1 MKLLSLFTLA
11 ATALAVPTPD
21 APSAKPIV
29 DQFLVKRQ
37 GKGLGGR
44 SIRLLFARGTTEP
57 GTMGTT
63 VGPAL
68 TRALSAKY
76 PGTKGEGVAY
86 PADFGGA
93 FSGGTNPK
101 GAAGSIKMAAMAKT
115 ELAAGHLVVLAG
127 YSQGAEQVHG
137 ALLNLGPDGAK
148 IAAAVTFGDPLKV
161 AVGKY
166 PVWGKLP
173 DARAKLFCNSGDGVC
188 GGAFSI
194 SAAHL
199 SYTSN
204 GDIGKAVDFI
214 TGAIAAMD
222 AAPAAPSEGSEG
234 GGSTP
239 STPSPPPPSPKGK
252 GKGKIPGK
260 F

>member
-1 MKLLSLFTLA
+1 MRLLSLAALA
-11 ATALAVPTPD
+11 ATALAVP
-21 APSAKPIV
+21 APIANPIDSILVTRQAKGTG
-29 DQFLVKRQ
+29 
-37 GKGLGGR
+37 GKTV
-44 SIRLLFARGTTEP
+44 RLLFARGTTEP
-57 GTMGTT
+57 GTMGST

-68 TRALSAKY
+68 SAALSRKF
-76 PGTKGEGVAY
+76 PGAKGEGVPY

-101 GAAGSIKMAAMAKT
+101 GAAGSTKMAAMAKT
-115 ELAAGHLVVLAG
+115 ALSAGHLVVLAG
-127 YSQGAEQVHG
+127 YSQGAAQVHG
-137 ALLNLGPDGAK
+137 CLLNLGDEGAK

-173 DARAKLFCNSGDGVC
+173 ESRAKLFCNSGDGVC

-204 GDIGKAVDFI
+204 GDIGKAVEFI
-214 TGAIAAMD
+214 SGAINSMGAA
-222 AAPAAPSEGSEG
+222 AG
-234 GGSTP
+234 
-239 STPSPPPPSPKGK
+239 
-252 GKGKIPGK
+252 
-260 F
+260 

>member
-1 MKLLSLFTLA
+1 MKLLSLLTLA
-11 ATALAVPTPD
+11 ATALAVPTPNED
-21 APSAKPIV
+21 AAAPAAPII
-29 DQFLVKRQ
+29 DRILIKRQ
-37 GKGLGGR
+37 GRGLGGKT
-44 SIRLLFARGTTEP
+44 IRLLFARGTTEP
-57 GTMGTT
+57 GTMGST

-101 GAAGSIKMAAMAKT
+101 GAAGAIKMAAMAKT

-137 ALLNLGPDGAK
+137 CLLNLAEDGAK

-173 DARAKLFCNSGDGVC
+173 DSRAKLFCNSGDGVC

-204 GDIGKAVDFI
+204 GDIGKAVEFI
-214 TGAIAAMD
+214 GGAIAAMGN
-222 AAPAAPSEGSEG
+222 APAPEKGPEITSEGQ
-234 GGSTP
+234 GSP
-239 STPSPPPPSPKGK
+239 AAPPSPKAGK
-252 GKGKIPGK
+252 GKRPGK